1 MLISEASQLIR
12 IFSPRLLKTDFYDPT
27 SGDCGPGTV
36 PVCPPAPEEKGGG
49 PGGGV
54 ATTGTGKLEH
64 PRSSQHYYRGQDRD
78 YSARQHPAS
87 RYQEDFRHRPRPG
100 QYRGNSSFNQERYSK
115 EEFSYAWAWRRI
127 VINDF
132 LSLSVRSGSSSY
144 RNNYSWKDSRQGR
157 QGAQAEGNN
166 YNSSD
171 KCDPNRPVSNSK
183 PVKGAVGGGPGTG
196 QPLSLHKKKNRT
208 RRSRSNS
215 SSDSQQSG
223 SNSRSSSSSSS
234 RSSSS
239 GSGSSKSPSPSRQR
253 LGKGLGLGHYLPHT
267 ELDKLCTI
275 VVRNLPERAT
285 ENALKDE
292 LSREYKKGGCVVRSV
307 RIVEKRGSG
316 AQSGR
321 SAIITFSDQADV
333 SKALEDSRNKRIFGS
348 LIDVEKFAAH
358 QDDR

>member
-1 MLISEASQLIR
+1 MMI
-12 IFSPRLLKTDFYDPT
+12 
-27 SGDCGPGTV
+27 
-36 PVCPPAPEEKGGG
+36 
-49 PGGGV
+49 
-54 ATTGTGKLEH
+54 
-64 PRSSQHYYRGQDRD
+64 
-78 YSARQHPAS
+78 
-87 RYQEDFRHRPRPG
+87 
-100 QYRGNSSFNQERYSK
+100 
-115 EEFSYAWAWRRI
+115 
-127 VINDF
+127 
-132 LSLSVRSGSSSY
+132 LSVSVRSGGSSSY

-157 QGAQAEGNN
+157 QGTQAEGSGN

-171 KCDPNRPVSNSK
+171 KCDPNRPVSNTK
-183 PVKGAVGGGPGTG
+183 PVKGGLGGGPGSG
-196 QPLSLHKKKNRT
+196 QPLLLHKKKNRA

-307 RIVEKRGSG
+307 RIVEKRSSG
-316 AQSGR
+316 GQSGR